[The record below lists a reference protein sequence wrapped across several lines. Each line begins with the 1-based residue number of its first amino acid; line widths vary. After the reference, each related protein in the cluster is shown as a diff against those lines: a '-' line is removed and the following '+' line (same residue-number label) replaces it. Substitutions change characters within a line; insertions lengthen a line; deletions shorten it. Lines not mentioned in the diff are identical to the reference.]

1 MPSLPATAQPQPDD
15 LLPLITSLKA
25 QQKVIQA
32 ELDAALDLLTEH
44 LQNGDIDPA
53 FAYEDWR
60 FTFTKGRTTV
70 SYSDNAKAAI
80 KAIQESD
87 LAAGFAT
94 QKQGAGFWTIK
105 PPAL

>member
-1 MPSLPATAQPQPDD
+1 MSSPPATAQPQPDD

-25 QQKVIQA
+25 QQKIIQA
-32 ELDAALDLLTEH
+32 ELDAALDLLTDY
-44 LQNGDIDPA
+44 LQSGDIDPA